1 LLRSFTIQAIIFLIA
16 FQLLSFLRER
26 SMLATDTPLTDIITA
41 TQAVDINKVPTL
53 MGDTISL
60 NAQGKTTILYFFAP
74 WCQICHA
81 SIGNLQA
88 LFEKNEQLDVIAI
101 AMDFTTSIGN
111 LQALFEKN
119 EQLDVIAIAMDFTSN
134 DEVVSF
140 TSQHQLTFPIA
151 LGNEAIKQAFEITG
165 YPSYYVL
172 NEENVII
179 GKSMGYSSE
188 LGLYL
193 RSL

>member
-1 LLRSFTIQAIIFLIA
+1 M
-16 FQLLSFLRER
+16 LS
-26 SMLATDTPLTDIITA
+26 TDRPLTDIVTA
-41 TQAVDINKVPTL
+41 TQAVVIAKVPTL
-53 MGDTISL
+53 MGETISL

-74 WCQICHA
+74 WCQVCHA
-81 SIGNLQA
+81 SIGNLQS
-88 LFEKNEQLDVIAI
+88 LFQKNEQLDVIA
-101 AMDFTTSIGN
+101 
-111 LQALFEKN
+111 
-119 EQLDVIAIAMDFTSN
+119 VAMDFTSSE
-134 DEVVSF
+134 EVMRF

-151 LGNEAIKQAFEITG
+151 LGNEAIKQTFEITG

>member
-1 LLRSFTIQAIIFLIA
+1 
-16 FQLLSFLRER
+16 
-26 SMLATDTPLTDIITA
+26 
-41 TQAVDINKVPTL
+41 
-53 MGDTISL
+53 MGETISL
-60 NAQGKTTILYFFAP
+60 NSQGKTTIVYFFAP
-74 WCQICHA
+74 WCQVCHA

-88 LFEKNEQLDVIAI
+88 LFQKNEQLDVIAV
-101 AMDFTTSIGN
+101 AMDYTSS
-111 LQALFEKN
+111 E
-119 EQLDVIAIAMDFTSN
+119 
-134 DEVVSF
+134 EVMKF

-151 LGNEAIKQAFEITG
+151 LGNEAIKQTFEISG

>member
-1 LLRSFTIQAIIFLIA
+1 MLRSFSIQAIIFLVA
-16 FQLLSFLRER
+16 FQLLSFLRETN
-26 SMLATDTPLTDIITA
+26 MLSTDTPLDEIITA
-41 TQAVDINKVPTL
+41 TQAVVIDKVPTL
-53 MGDTISL
+53 MDKTISL

-74 WCQICHA
+74 WCQLCHA

-88 LFEKNEQLDVIAI
+88 LFQ
-101 AMDFTTSIGN
+101 
-111 LQALFEKN
+111 KN
-119 EQLDVIAIAMDFTSN
+119 EQLDVIAIAMDFTSSE
-134 DEVVSF
+134 EVMKF

-151 LGNEAIKQAFEITG
+151 LGNEAIKQTFKISG

-172 NEENVII
+172 NEENMII